1 MLTGRHM
8 LEHCSGR
15 RCFLKSGPFPRKM
28 PLLGGLSLTCLC
40 CCSLHVGANWDLGT
54 FQPAAGLSATTLH
67 TSNYSLH
74 PIRASAE
81 VSNACSN
88 PSPSAFSPTSRVSP
102 GLKAKG
108 GGTEAA
114 PGWHTPAIDVS
125 MKQSQKPHHSLYQT
139 CLTLASAL
147 LDGNSHLQLLLSM
160 QNPRIVLC
168 SVGLSATGAHECL
181 THNWEGIE
189 NIQERRRDF
198 SFVFLLANSIRN
210 HSII

>member
-15 RCFLKSGPFPRKM
+15 QCFLKSGPFPRKM
-28 PLLGGLSLTCLC
+28 PLLGGLSPTCLC

-108 GGTEAA
+108 GGHRGCSGVTHTSHRCFNETVTEAS
-114 PGWHTPAIDVS
+114 PQFVS
-125 MKQSQKPHHSLYQT
+125 DLFNSCFSTAWWQFPSAAASVHAKPQDCFVLSG
-139 CLTLASAL
+139 TL
-147 LDGNSHLQLLLSM
+147 
-160 QNPRIVLC
+160 C
-168 SVGLSATGAHECL
+168 
-181 THNWEGIE
+181 NWSTWMS
-189 NIQERRRDF
+189 DP
-198 SFVFLLANSIRN
+198 
-210 HSII
+210 